1 MSRRPTWNWP
11 SKAWA
16 NIRRLGKHR
25 IIYVMYIYVIYIYM
39 QSTFR
44 TTETYWIFH
53 SKKRWKLSEKSSSC
67 IDQRP
72 GQKMYN
78 LAAVKMNSRACQSQT
93 RLRKRCFSNKVSSDH
108 LTFALYHCIP
118 LFSFPGCKESL
129 CFLSWTPCRCL
140 ISVRNSPQKKRW
152 IYHSKL
158 EKLCSQKSIPCLW
171 AIIHRHILSSNSSR
185 LDASNMGKHVQV
197 GKMHQFFWIN
207 RSCYERMES

>member
-1 MSRRPTWNWP
+1 
-11 SKAWA
+11 
-16 NIRRLGKHR
+16 
-25 IIYVMYIYVIYIYM
+25 M

-118 LFSFPGCKESL
+118 LFSFSGCKESL
-129 CFLSWTPCRCL
+129 FFCLEHLVDAWFQSETPPRKKGESTTRSWKNRAL
-140 ISVRNSPQKKRW
+140 K
-152 IYHSKL
+152 
-158 EKLCSQKSIPCLW
+158 
-171 AIIHRHILSSNSSR
+171 
-185 LDASNMGKHVQV
+185 
-197 GKMHQFFWIN
+197 N
-207 RSCYERMES
+207 RSPASERSSTGTSYRATHRGWMHPIWVNMCKLAKCTNFFG